1 MREGNDMTDRLPAA
15 DLRNMV
21 GALRAERTEMLTF
34 TRALSDGEWA
44 APSAAKGW
52 RIADV
57 VAHLGATAR
66 NMYTPGALRAAL
78 APSLERANEE
88 PVARRRDWSRARVM
102 AEYEG
107 ASRRATTV
115 LGASCGARP
124 STDCGFPSPNSA
136 ATPWAC

>member
-57 VAHLGATAR
+57 VAHL
-66 NMYTPGALRAAL
+66 GALRAAL